1 MSETWL
7 PVVGHED
14 RYDVS
19 DLGRVRSRMARLLVS
34 TLTLR
39 VMRFVGFPA
48 LARRCRVH
56 RLVAEAFIPNPNAKP
71 FVNHIDN
78 DRANNVATN
87 LEWCTQLEN
96 LRHAEKQGRMQ
107 RDYWVGKRSPSAVLS
122 DTQIR
127 EIRTLYATG
136 EWSWLTLGRKFGI
149 CKRSIGRIINRES
162 YSDV

>member
-19 DLGRVRSRMARLLVS
+19 DLGRVRSKDGKIAGQHLNAQGYAFCRLSGSRKEV
-34 TLTLR
+34 
-39 VMRFVGFPA
+39 
-48 LARRCRVH
+48 RVH